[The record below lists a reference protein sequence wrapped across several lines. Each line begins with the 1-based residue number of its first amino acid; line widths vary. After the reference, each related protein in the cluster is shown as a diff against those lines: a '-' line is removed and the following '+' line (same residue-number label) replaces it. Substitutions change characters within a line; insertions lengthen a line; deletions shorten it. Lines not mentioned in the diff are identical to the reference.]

1 MFELRGNSNYSAMI
15 HLYDPANEVALEG
28 RDRVVGYK
36 VLGYQSIVGKGA
48 YTEGQP
54 VIVFG
59 AETQVSEEYA
69 RFNNLH
75 RHENLNAD
83 PTKKGYLDD
92 SRRIKAIKFAGHR
105 SDALVM
111 PYTSLHYIDSALKNM
126 PLAEW
131 EGMLLAGTPF
141 DHYHG
146 EEICRK
152 YVVKVKGDGRSM
164 GTKQGQKKV
173 RVTTESFPEHPDTPN
188 GFRNPDLIRPEEHVV
203 VTQKLH
209 GTSVRLGNVPVL
221 RDLKWYERLAQKV
234 GVKVQT
240 HEYGVV
246 VGSRRVTKSIDG
258 EVESGKEHF
267 YANDIWS
274 QATEGMHALIPE
286 NFLVFAEIVGYTPDG
301 APIQKDYT
309 YDAPPK
315 QSKVYVYRVATV
327 NGQGDV
333 VDLPWR
339 AVERFCEAR
348 GFLYTPVLWT
358 GLYKDFEPEEWMDLR
373 FAESWEMWDENRV
386 PVSLSHPT
394 LPDEG
399 VCVRADS
406 GFTPTII
413 KFKSPEFLRHESGIL
428 DEGTVDTE
436 SLDEVG

>member
-15 HLYDPANEVALEG
+15 HLYDPTNEAALEG

-36 VLGYQSIVGKGA
+36 VLGYQSIVEKGA

-75 RHENLNAD
+75 RHEHLNAD
-83 PTKKGYLDD
+83 PTQKGYLDD

-111 PYTSLHYIDSALKNM
+111 PLHSIDYTLGSLD
-126 PLAEW
+126 EFDVVQ
-131 EGMLLAGTPF
+131 GTPF
-141 DHYHG
+141 DHING
-146 EEICRK
+146 QEICRK
-152 YVVKVKGDGRSM
+152 YVIKVKGDGRSM

-173 RVTTESFPEHPDTPN
+173 RVTTESFPEHFNTPN
-188 GFRNPDLIRPEEHVV
+188 GFRQPDLIRPNEHVV

-209 GTSVRLGNVPVL
+209 GSSVRIGNVPVL
-221 RDLKWYERLAQKV
+221 RDLKWYERLAQRV

-240 HEYGVV
+240 HEHGVV

-258 EVESGKEHF
+258 EVESGKDHY
-267 YANDIWS
+267 YAEDIWS
-274 QATEGMHALIPE
+274 EATRGMHALIPE

-309 YDAPPK
+309 YGVPNRLNR
-315 QSKVYVYRVATV
+315 VYVYRVATV

-348 GFLYTPVLWT
+348 GFLHTPVLWT
-358 GLYKDFEPEEWMDLR
+358 GLYADFKPEQWMDQR
-373 FAESWEMWDENRV
+373 FIDNPLNSGANV
-386 PVSLSHPT
+386 CSLSHPT

-406 GFTPTII
+406 GFTPTVI
-413 KFKSPEFLRHESGIL
+413 KFKSPAFLRHESVIL